1 MWKNFRKS
9 TQMLSKNKIIF
20 HMLCMTPL
28 TIMAGALNASMNVGG
43 QAVLEGVMMRSPN
56 ALSVVVRRSDG
67 TVAVKEDKWS
77 SFTQKM
83 PWLKLPFL
91 RGVVVMVESLVNG
104 LQALNF
110 SAQVAAEES
119 VVIDGD
125 RNVQPIS
132 SLTIALTLLASI
144 GLGLLFFVALPH
156 LASMGVLRAMSLNN
170 DMNSIWFH
178 VIDGAI
184 KVSLFVVYISAI
196 GFMSEIR
203 RVFEYHGAEHKAI
216 HVYEAGKDLVVEN
229 ARDYDTLHPRCGTA
243 FLMVLLLVSIL
254 VFTLILPLLPHF
266 ASRWIDIPLSI
277 AVKILLMFP
286 IAGISYEIIKFSAG
300 LSLNTGSGFKSFHC
314 LLKGLLMPGLLMQR
328 LTTRIPSDEQVQIA
342 MESLSRVLKL
352 ESAFQRSH

>member
-1 MWKNFRKS
+1 
-9 TQMLSKNKIIF
+9 
-20 HMLCMTPL
+20 MLCMTPL
-28 TIMAGALNASMNVGG
+28 TLMFGASGASMNVGG

-67 TVAVKEDKWS
+67 TVAVKEDKWAS
-77 SFTQKM
+77 LTQRM
-83 PWLKLPFL
+83 PWLKRPFL

-119 VVIDGD
+119 VVIDAGQ
-125 RNVQPIS
+125 NVQPIS
-132 SLTIALTLLASI
+132 NWTIALTLLASI

-156 LASMGVLRAMSLNN
+156 LTSMGVLRAMSLNN
-170 DMNSIWFH
+170 GMDSIWFH

-184 KVSLFVVYISAI
+184 KIALFIIYISAI
-196 GFMSEIR
+196 GFMPEIR

-216 HVYEAGKDLVVEN
+216 HVYEAGRDLIVEN
-229 ARDYDTLHPRCGTA
+229 ARDYDTLHVRCGTA

-254 VFTLILPLLPHF
+254 VFTLVLPLLPHF
-266 ASRWIDIPLSI
+266 AFRWMDILLSI
-277 AVKILLMFP
+277 VVKILLMLP
-286 IAGISYEIIKFSAG
+286 IAGISYEIIKFSS
-300 LSLNTGSGFKSFHC
+300 SLNDSSGYRPFKW
-314 LLKGLLMPGLLMQR
+314 LLHGLLLPGLLMQR

>member
-1 MWKNFRKS
+1 
-9 TQMLSKNKIIF
+9 MLF
-20 HMLCMTPL
+20 VTPVTL
-28 TIMAGALNASMNVGG
+28 LAGALSASMNVGG

-77 SFTQKM
+77 SFAQRM
-83 PWLKLPFL
+83 PWLKKPFL

-110 SAQVAAEES
+110 SAQVAAEEP
-119 VVIDGD
+119 VVIDDG
-125 RNVQPIS
+125 RNAQPIS
-132 SLTIALTLLASI
+132 GVTIALTLLASI
-144 GLGLLFFVALPH
+144 ALGLLFFVALPH

-170 DMNSIWFH
+170 GMDSIRFH
-178 VIDGAI
+178 VVDGAI
-184 KVSLFVVYISAI
+184 KISLFVIYISAI
-196 GFMSEIR
+196 GFMPEIR

-216 HVYEAGKDLVVEN
+216 HVYEAGRDLVVEN
-229 ARDYDTLHPRCGTA
+229 ARDYDTLHARCGTA

-254 VFTLILPLLPHF
+254 VFTLVLPLLPHF
-266 ASRWIDIPLSI
+266 AFKWIDIPMSI

-300 LSLNTGSGFKSFHC
+300 LKADSGFKPFQW
-314 LLKGLLMPGLLMQR
+314 LIRGLLMPGLLMQR

>member
-1 MWKNFRKS
+1 MY
-9 TQMLSKNKIIF
+9 
-20 HMLCMTPL
+20 MTPV
-28 TIMAGALNASMNVGG
+28 TIMAGAALSASMNVGG
-43 QAVLEGVMMRSPN
+43 QAVLEGVMMRSSN

-83 PWLKLPFL
+83 PWLKRPFL
-91 RGVVVMVESLVNG
+91 RGVVVMLESLVNG

-110 SAQVAAEES
+110 SAQVVAEEP
-119 VVIDGD
+119 VVIDGG
-125 RNVQPIS
+125 RSAQPIS
-132 SLTIALTLLASI
+132 SLMIALTLLVSI
-144 GLGLLFFVALPH
+144 GLGLLFFVAVPH
-156 LASMGVLRAMSLNN
+156 LASIGVLRAMSLNSGL
-170 DMNSIWFH
+170 DSIWFH

-184 KVSLFVVYISAI
+184 KISLFVVYISAI
-196 GFMSEIR
+196 GFMPEIR

-229 ARDYDTLHPRCGTA
+229 ARDYDTLHARCGTA

-254 VFTLILPLLPHF
+254 VFTVVLPLLPHF
-266 ASRWIDIPLSI
+266 ALRWIDIPLSI
-277 AVKILLMFP
+277 VVKILLMLP

-300 LSLNTGSGFKSFHC
+300 FDTGLGGKPLQW

-328 LTTRIPSDEQVQIA
+328 LTIRLPSDEQVQIA

-352 ESAFQRSH
+352 EFTFQR

>member
-1 MWKNFRKS
+1 
-9 TQMLSKNKIIF
+9 
-20 HMLCMTPL
+20 MTPL
-28 TIMAGALNASMNVGG
+28 TLMSGALSASMNVGG

-67 TVAVKEDKWS
+67 TVAIKEDKWA
-77 SFTQKM
+77 SFTQRM
-83 PWLKLPFL
+83 PWLKRPFL

-119 VVIDGD
+119 VVAG
-125 RNVQPIS
+125 VQEGQPIS
-132 SLTIALTLLASI
+132 KWTIALTLLASI

-156 LASMGVLRAMSLNN
+156 MASMGVLRAMSLNN
-170 DMNSIWFH
+170 GMDSIWFH

-184 KVSLFVVYISAI
+184 KIGLFVIYISAI
-196 GFMSEIR
+196 GFMPEIR

-216 HVYEAGKDLVVEN
+216 HVYEAGRDLVVEN
-229 ARDYDTLHPRCGTA
+229 ARDYDTLHTRCGTA

-254 VFTLILPLLPHF
+254 VFTFILPLLPHF
-266 ASRWIDIPLSI
+266 AFKWVDIPLSI
-277 AVKILLMFP
+277 AVKILLMLP
-286 IAGISYEIIKFSAG
+286 IASISYEIIKFSAG
-300 LSLNTGSGFKSFHC
+300 LNASSGYRPFQW
-314 LLKGLLMPGLLMQR
+314 LLQGLLLPGLLMQR

>member
-1 MWKNFRKS
+1 
-9 TQMLSKNKIIF
+9 
-20 HMLCMTPL
+20 MLCMMPMA
-28 TIMAGALNASMNVGG
+28 IMNPINVGG

-67 TVAVKEDKWS
+67 TVAVKENKWS
-77 SFTQKM
+77 SFTQRM
-83 PWLKLPFL
+83 PWLKRPFL

-110 SAQVAAEES
+110 SAQIAAEES
-119 VVIDGD
+119 VVLDGD

-170 DMNSIWFH
+170 GMDSIWFH

-184 KVSLFVVYISAI
+184 KMSLFVVYIWAI
-196 GFMSEIR
+196 GSMPEIR

-229 ARDYDTLHPRCGTA
+229 ARDYDTLHARCGTA

-254 VFTLILPLLPHF
+254 VFTLVLPLLPHF
-266 ASRWIDIPLSI
+266 ASKWIDVPLSI
-277 AVKILLMFP
+277 VVKILLMLP
-286 IAGISYEIIKFSAG
+286 IAGISYEIIKFSA
-300 LSLNTGSGFKSFHC
+300 SLKTGAGFKPFNW
-314 LLKGLLMPGLLMQR
+314 LFRGLLMPGLIMQR

-352 ESAFQRSH
+352 EAAFQRSH